1 MIHRFISYVA
11 DFSVLIPVVFA
22 LLVLKKSTIAHL
34 EKANKLILG
43 FVLLTLLRNVLT
55 TILAQ
60 IGVFNIYIY
69 NWYNLIS
76 FVLVAILY
84 YLTFQNRYFKGLA
97 LLLLFVSIFIACL
110 DLPSLV
116 DVKTVSFNN
125 FSYHASGSFT
135 ILLILIYYFELLK
148 YLTEPK
154 LGSSPLFWFS
164 SGALFYYSG
173 TIFSYIFINNTFNN
187 LASRDQYW
195 VVDALLSVVLNIFLT
210 FSVWYM
216 KPRPS

>member
-1 MIHRFISYVA
+1 MTQRLISHIA

-22 LLVLKKSTIAHL
+22 LLLFKTMAIAHL
-34 EKANKLILG
+34 DKLNKIVLG
-43 FVLLTLLRNVLT
+43 FVLLTLLRNVIT
-55 TILAQ
+55 SILAR
-60 IGVFNIYIY
+60 IGIYNIYIY

-76 FVLVAILY
+76 FILVAVLY

-97 LLLLFVSIFIACL
+97 LLLLLVSVGIACL
-110 DLPSLV
+110 DLQSLL
-116 DVKTVSFNN
+116 DVNTISFNS

-148 YLTEPK
+148 YLPEPK

-173 TIFSYIFINNTFNN
+173 TIFSYIFINNTFND
-187 LASRDQYW
+187 LKLRDQYW
-195 VVDALLSVVLNIFLT
+195 VVDALLSVVFNIFLT

-216 KPRPS
+216 KSRPR